1 MAETVYRPHPRYILM
16 AGIGALGV
24 IALVFL
30 LLRRPDLVGVLFAF
44 FAAGLF
50 FFALR
55 GLGSR
60 VEVAEHSLTVLRPLS
75 PPERV
80 EYRQLAEVSEEGR
93 LHRVIVL
100 LYYPLRPDGLVDLDD
115 LRSLALPALEDQ
127 YALLEMLESKVPR

>member
-16 AGIGALGV
+16 AGIGAISVVVL
-24 IALVFL
+24 LVL
-30 LLRRPDLVGVLFAF
+30 LPRRPDLVGVLFTLF
-44 FAAGLF
+44 GAGLL

-60 VEVAEHSLTVLRPLS
+60 VEVADHAITLLRPLS
-75 PPERV
+75 PPERI

-100 LYYPLRPDGLVDLDD
+100 LYYPLRADGLVELDD

-127 YALLEMLESKVPR
+127 YALLELLESKVPR